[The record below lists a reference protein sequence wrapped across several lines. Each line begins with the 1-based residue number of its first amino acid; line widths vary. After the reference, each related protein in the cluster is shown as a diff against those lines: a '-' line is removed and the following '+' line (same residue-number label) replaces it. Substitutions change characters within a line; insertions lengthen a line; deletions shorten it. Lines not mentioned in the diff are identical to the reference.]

1 MIRLYLLRH
10 GQTSCNARADVIGGR
25 SSEIPLTA
33 LGMEQAAAAGNVIR
47 GCGLHFDRIF
57 CSTAVRARQTL
68 AGLGL
73 CLDAEGAN
81 AVTYSACLEELSQGD
96 WEGRPRAEIYTP
108 EMVGRLEHENPF
120 FCPPNGES
128 QHDVEMRMTHFVD
141 REILGRYEHGNFLI
155 VGHGVA
161 FKCFLRGVLGS
172 DAKMTHKLGMDNLAI
187 TRLTY
192 STGGGWTL
200 DWMNRP
206 LLHKNNEVHQKN
218 DAPHFYMAQLPVT
231 ALGRR
236 CRLAGWLS
244 WPWRR
249 RVSCARRQQLPRG
262 RC

>member
-25 SSEIPLTA
+25 SSEIPLMA
-33 LGMEQAAAAGNVIR
+33 LGMEQAVTAGNVIR
-47 GCGLHFDRIF
+47 NCGLHFDRIF

-108 EMVGRLEHENPF
+108 EMVGRLERENPF

-206 LLHKNNEVHQKN
+206 LL
-218 DAPHFYMAQLPVT
+218 P
-231 ALGRR
+231 G
-236 CRLAGWLS
+236 AGL
-244 WPWRR
+244 
-249 RVSCARRQQLPRG
+249 
-262 RC
+262 